1 MARLFIMHVYWW
13 TGPLDTIVSD
23 WGPQFIS
30 DFWNEFCQ
38 ILGVKLRLSTAN
50 HAQTDGQTEII
61 NQHMAQR
68 LRPFVNH
75 YQDDWSDWLL
85 IMDFAAA
92 VLPHEST
99 GVPPFLINQG
109 VTPQTSFDWQ
119 QPQLPDQ
126 SAMECL
132 NRNDAQKWVQR
143 LEATWNYARKLIEK
157 AQDSQQQQADR
168 HRRVVDF
175 KVGDMVWVSACT
187 WKTDCPS
194 RKLDYQMAGPYCI
207 VEQIGNAY
215 KLDLPASIHVH
226 PVFSPDK
233 LWKAAT
239 DPLPGQI
246 EDPPPAIEVNGEYEW
261 EVEEILAVC
270 LHWGKLQYKVKW
282 VGYDNDPTWYPAA
295 NFIGSPHRL

>member
-61 NQHMAQR
+61 NQHMAQH

-99 GVPPFLINQG
+99 GVPPFLI
-109 VTPQTSFDWQ
+109 D
-119 QPQLPDQ
+119 
-126 SAMECL
+126 
-132 NRNDAQKWVQR
+132 
-143 LEATWNYARKLIEK
+143 
-157 AQDSQQQQADR
+157 
-168 HRRVVDF
+168 
-175 KVGDMVWVSACT
+175 
-187 WKTDCPS
+187 
-194 RKLDYQMAGPYCI
+194 
-207 VEQIGNAY
+207 
-215 KLDLPASIHVH
+215 
-226 PVFSPDK
+226 
-233 LWKAAT
+233 
-239 DPLPGQI
+239 
-246 EDPPPAIEVNGEYEW
+246 
-261 EVEEILAVC
+261 
-270 LHWGKLQYKVKW
+270 
-282 VGYDNDPTWYPAA
+282 
-295 NFIGSPHRL
+295 